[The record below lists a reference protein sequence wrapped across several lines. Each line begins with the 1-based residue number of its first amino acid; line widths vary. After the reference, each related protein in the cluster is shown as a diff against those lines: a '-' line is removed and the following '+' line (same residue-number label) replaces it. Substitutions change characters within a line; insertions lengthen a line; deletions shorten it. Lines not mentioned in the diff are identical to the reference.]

1 MVEPSV
7 VVMGCHILANWN
19 RTYFFAFLNLPLSF
33 WLLYSFCDV
42 IICRFNWKNFLM
54 IDLLKF
60 WFFILY
66 FIKEIIICIIFVYF
80 TSYFFKILLKKIIFI
95 IFFKFLIKGFKKFW
109 KQSFQFKHKYII
121 FILYVYESDLF
132 YVIKEN
138 LFVICLNQTKLFLL
152 SLQIKINKK
161 SDI

>member
-1 MVEPSV
+1 MSLFVDLIE
-7 VVMGCHILANWN
+7 
-19 RTYFFAFLNLPLSF
+19 
-33 WLLYSFCDV
+33 
-42 IICRFNWKNFLM
+42 KNFLM

-95 IFFKFLIKGFKKFW
+95 IFFKFLIKVKKFW